1 MRGCRD
7 VETETLGALFLAVSS
22 EEVLTNSLNN
32 FMEKLLLSHFLS
44 LGASH
49 QIAALNLCLVSSV
62 PLNSRIISFFF
73 SPRCA
78 ALSLFSSSTISFL
91 LLLPLPLL
99 FFFFFNLPLT
109 FSAQR
114 LHTQTARTL

>member
-7 VETETLGALFLAVSS
+7 VETEKLGALFLAVSS

-73 SPRCA
+73 
-78 ALSLFSSSTISFL
+78 FSSLCGPFTLFL
-91 LLLPLPLL
+91 LHYIVPPPPSTPTS
-99 FFFFFNLPLT
+99 FFFFL
-109 FSAQR
+109 
-114 LHTQTARTL
+114 

>member
-7 VETETLGALFLAVSS
+7 VKTEKLGALFLAVSS
-22 EEVLTNSLNN
+22 EEGVLTNSLNN

-62 PLNSRIISFFF
+62 PLNSRIIRFFF
-73 SPRCA
+73 S
-78 ALSLFSSSTISFL
+78 SLCGPFTLFL
-91 LLLPLPLL
+91 LHYIVPPPPSTPT
-99 FFFFFNLPLT
+99 FFFFL
-109 FSAQR
+109 
-114 LHTQTARTL
+114 